1 MEFVEIKGIVFW
13 FFVMYLAFSGCKQ
26 HSKMKEIKS
35 TAMQLYSLM
44 HKAFFFLYRDI
55 FNLSYKTFKQ
65 LATRTLVDQI
75 CSRSCKETVVVSF
88 F

>member
-13 FFVMYLAFSGCKQ
+13 FFVMYLAFSGCK

-35 TAMQLYSLM
+35 AAMQLYSLM
-44 HKAFFFLYRDI
+44 HKAFFIQRHFQLK
-55 FNLSYKTFKQ
+55 FKTFKQ

>member
-1 MEFVEIKGIVFW
+1 MEFAEIKGIVFW
-13 FFVMYLAFSGCKQ
+13 FFVMYLASSGCKQ

-35 TAMQLYSLM
+35 AAMQLYSLM
-44 HKAFFFLYRDI
+44 HKAFCIQRHFQLK
-55 FNLSYKTFKQ
+55 LYKTFKQ